1 MKQISLLIITFITF
15 LIVLPTS
22 LSAQTEMKERTLD
35 EIIVSG
41 LAKSTQSIEDQGVSY
56 TILDSTLLEK
66 NNIRDLQELAK
77 YVPALE
83 IPQYGSRLTSSMY
96 IRGIG
101 SRVNSPSVGV
111 YYENIPLLFKSGMNR
126 HFYDI
131 DKMAVLRGPQGTL
144 YGLNTEGGLM
154 IIEGQNPLEAVRRG
168 APRFKAH
175 AGVENHGGRIVEGGF
190 TFPIIDNLA
199 ASVQGF
205 YRGSHGYQW
214 NTNLNRR
221 ADDIE
226 EGGGKVRIAWNAS
239 DKLQL
244 SLFGDIQRVEQ
255 RGFAY
260 GLLRQGGL
268 DGENIIPDSISSPA
282 TNYIGRYYRTTFD
295 AGLNLAYYAG
305 KWRLQSTTSFQYLND
320 NMEMDQ
326 DYTAV
331 NLMHL
336 TQHQRGKAIT
346 EELNIKGNITDR
358 WRTSSGIY
366 AAHKWLTAFSPVYFD
381 KEFTGNIANII
392 YKAMTAAMPPAMAAA
407 VSVGVDMKNP
417 GEYRTPMMNLGVFHE
432 SSFRFTDDFSATL
445 GLRYDFNRQELKY
458 STSSVTDAMIKVLA
472 TEMPRNVTST
482 YSDHLHKT
490 SNMILPKASLKFK
503 DWYISAAEGYRA
515 GGFNFQ
521 MFSDILQAELM
532 QTMQSRLSE
541 IRQGDI
547 TIEHDAAAY
556 AQVTDRIGYDP
567 EISWN
572 FEFGGNH
579 TFGSGSRSSLN
590 LRYSAFY
597 SKVKD
602 LQLSVMATEYGY
614 GRMMK
619 NAGESTSIGGE
630 INLSGHT
637 QLSDKIYKSSFPSY
651 FDTKLIPGRLTWLL
665 NYSFTHTDFLESK
678 KVPFIP
684 QHTVNA
690 NIGYEWNRYSVQLSM
705 LGRGKIYWDEEN
717 TLAQPFYTQFGV
729 RAAADFGF
737 FRASLWANNLLNYQ
751 PTTFAFTST
760 SNGTQLI
767 IAQKG
772 EPFMMG
778 ASLDFKF

>member
-1 MKQISLLIITFITF
+1 MKQIQLLVITF
-15 LIVLPTS
+15 LSILPVS

-35 EIIVSG
+35 EIVVSG

-56 TILDSTLLEK
+56 TILDSALLEK
-66 NNIRDLQELAK
+66 NNVRDLQDLAK

-111 YYENIPLLFKSGMNR
+111 YYESVPLLFKSGMNR
-126 HFYDI
+126 HYYDI

-154 IIEGQNPLEAVRRG
+154 IIEGQNPLDAVRHG

-175 AGVENHGGRIVEGGF
+175 MGVENHGGRIVEGGF
-190 TFPIIDNLA
+190 TFPLIDNVA
-199 ASVQGF
+199 ASVQAF

-214 NTNLNRR
+214 NTNLKRR

-226 EGGGKVRIAWNAS
+226 EGGGKVRLAWNPS
-239 DKLQL
+239 EKLHL
-244 SLFGDIQRVEQ
+244 SLFSDIQRVEQ

-260 GLLRQGGL
+260 GLLAQGGL
-268 DGENIIPDSISSPA
+268 DGEYIIPDSISSPS

-295 AGLNLAYYAG
+295 AGLNLAYYTG

-326 DYTAV
+326 DYTVA

-346 EELNIKGNITDR
+346 EELNLKGNLSGK
-358 WRTSSGIY
+358 WRISNGVY
-366 AAHKWLTAFSPVYFD
+366 AAQKWLTAFSPVYFD
-381 KEFTGNIANII
+381 KDFTANIGQTI
-392 YKAMTAAMPPAMAAA
+392 RNAMAAAMPPAMASAL
-407 VSVGVDMKNP
+407 SVGVEMKNP
-417 GEYRTPMMNLGVFHE
+417 GEYRTPMTNLGVFHE
-432 SSFRFTDDFSATL
+432 SSFNLAKDFTATL

-458 STSSVTDAMIKVLA
+458 STSSVTDVMIKVLA
-472 TEMPRNVTST
+472 TESPRNVTSA
-482 YSDHLHKT
+482 YSDNLHKT
-490 SNMILPKASLKFK
+490 SHMILPKASLKFR
-503 DWYISAAEGYRA
+503 DWYVSASEGYRA

-532 QTMQSRLSE
+532 QTMQSRLPE

-579 TFGSGSRSSLN
+579 SFGDNRSSAVN

-619 NAGESTSIGGE
+619 NAGESTSFGGE
-630 INLSGHT
+630 VNVSGFT
-637 QLSDKIYKSSFPSY
+637 QISDKTYKSNLPSC
-651 FDTKLIPGRLTWLL
+651 FDTKLLPGRLTWLL
-665 NYSFTHTDFLESK
+665 SYSFTHSDFLEDK
-678 KVPFIP
+678 HVPFIP

-690 NIGYEWNRYSVQLSM
+690 NFGYEWNRYSVQLNM

-729 RAAADFGF
+729 RATADFGILK
-737 FRASLWANNLLNYQ
+737 ASLWANNLLNYQ
-751 PTTFAFTST
+751 PTTFAFTNTSGKST
-760 SNGTQLI
+760 MV

-778 ASLDFKF
+778 ASLDVRF